1 MSHSDGR
8 REMKRKQKLIPLQES
23 HTHSL
28 SASQPLSGLSPVLP
42 INNYNQM
49 SMIGSHQP
57 GNCSGFPIFR
67 AGRCARKMGQLC
79 NRSVRANSG
88 SQPCPAAVDVSP
100 LALSGVKEGSNFIVL
115 FLDFN
120 LDFSCYD
127 TLCAW
132 IERERCRHTIPR
144 CGSETALG
152 SSRSQI
158 FSQPVAVAMPYHGA
172 FSCS

>member
-1 MSHSDGR
+1 MES
-8 REMKRKQKLIPLQES
+8 KQKLIPLQEP

-28 SASQPLSGLSPVLP
+28 SASLPLSGLSPVLP

-67 AGRCARKMGQLC
+67 AGRCVRKMGQLC
-79 NRSVRANSG
+79 NRSVRSNSG

-115 FLDFN
+115 FLDLN

-132 IERERCRHTIPR
+132 IERDVCTRFLGTVLSLPWARAGPR
-144 CGSETALG
+144 
-152 SSRSQI
+152 
-158 FSQPVAVAMPYHGA
+158 FSPQPVAVAVLCHGD